1 MSSHSKIVGMR
12 HDRLENVHDEA
23 ISVHSPFAFV
33 DESEGLAEPLNLV
46 EPVDSQWEYSSFTD
60 DRSSRPHIGFAS
72 LASSTAFASVIGW
85 TGFFGWTY
93 RDEMHAGILPN
104 RIIELVTNWSIPVA
118 LVGILWILAQ
128 RNSRAEATRFAGTAK
143 LLRDESILLEARMRT
158 VNEEI
163 SLARDFLAQNA
174 RELESLG
181 KQSAERLAQSAA
193 QLGAALADSDERATK
208 LQDVSN
214 AAASN
219 LEQLRKHLPVVT
231 SVAKDVTNQI
241 GSAGNAAQLQA
252 KSLIASLQRVGQAG
266 DQARASI
273 ESLHDHAATAA
284 NNISDIVEQSS
295 STLQQQL
302 QSASIATDDIA
313 EKLSIASENA
323 SDRMNETAQTIGKL
337 LKTSTEKL
345 ESDATNLH
353 QMVASELGNSG
364 QKLANQMAEV
374 SGTLDR
380 LREETGLQDKHVE
393 AMVQRVQ
400 EHVELVGA
408 KIEQLDRMA
417 TERSSTLAFSYQ
429 ALAET
434 GKGIDATFTENDD
447 RVDALIAK
455 ADRLVLA
462 LDSASRELE
471 ETLPGAFQRL
481 DGNFDGSLR
490 LLEAATK
497 QMTAFDASSDDLF
510 AKTATIVDLVQNQQL
525 AVELL
530 LNDQTNL
537 VETKQQQYESLS
549 ASLSKT
555 RELLDDLSERAD
567 NGILQSLEA
576 IKIGTA
582 EVASQTRDI
591 FNNEFVEISGRIS
604 EQNRASLASAID
616 GQVNSVQE
624 MVQGAIQRS
633 LDVSGETTTKLS
645 HQLSQIHDMTSNL
658 ERRLALAHESFE
670 GLDDSKF
677 ARQMALL
684 TESLNSTA
692 IDVAKILSNEVTD
705 TSWAAYLKGDRG
717 VFTRKAVRLLDTG
730 EARAISVHYSED
742 SEFRE
747 HVNRY
752 IHDFEAMMRV
762 LLSTRDGNSVGV
774 TVLSSDVGKLYVALA
789 QAIERL
795 RN

>member
-1 MSSHSKIVGMR
+1 MSSNSKIIGMH
-12 HDRLENVHDEA
+12 HDRIENAHEEA
-23 ISVHSPFAFV
+23 PSVHSPFAFV
-33 DESEGLAEPLNLV
+33 DENEAAIEPLDLV
-46 EPVDSQWEYSSFTD
+46 EPYDSQWESSSFIAENT
-60 DRSSRPHIGFAS
+60 SRHRFS
-72 LASSTAFASVIGW
+72 LSTLASSAAFATVVGW
-85 TGFFGWTY
+85 TGFFTWTY
-93 RDEMHAGILPN
+93 RSEIHVGILPA

-118 LVGILWILAQ
+118 LVGILWMLAQ
-128 RNSRAEATRFAGTAK
+128 RNSRAEANRFASTAQ

-174 RELESLG
+174 RELESIG
-181 KQSAERLAQSAA
+181 KQSADRLTQSAA

-252 KSLIASLQRVGQAG
+252 KSLIASLQRMGQAG

-273 ESLHDHAATAA
+273 ESMHDHAATAA
-284 NNISDIVEQSS
+284 SNISEIVGQSS
-295 STLQQQL
+295 SALHHQMESATL
-302 QSASIATDDIA
+302 ATDTIV
-313 EKLSIASENA
+313 EKLSNATQNA
-323 SDRMNETAQTIGKL
+323 SGRLNETALAIGTL
-337 LKTSTEKL
+337 LETSSEKF
-345 ESDATNLH
+345 ESDAINLH
-353 QMVASELGNSG
+353 QMVATELGNSG

-374 SGTLDR
+374 SGVLER
-380 LREETGLQDKHVE
+380 LRLETGQQDMHVE

-417 TERSSTLAFSYQ
+417 TDRSSSLAFSYQ

-434 GKGIDATFTENDD
+434 GKEIDATFAGNDI

-455 ADRLVLA
+455 ADHLVLA
-462 LDSASRELE
+462 LDTASRELE
-471 ETLPGAFQRL
+471 ETLPGAFQRVE
-481 DGNFDGSLR
+481 GNFNGSLL
-490 LLEAATK
+490 LLEDARN
-497 QMTAFDASSDDLF
+497 QMAAFDKSSDDLS
-510 AKTATIVDLVQNQQL
+510 AKTATIVDLVQKQQK

-530 LNDQTNL
+530 LNDQTDM
-537 VETKQQQYESLS
+537 VEAKQQQYEALS
-549 ASLSKT
+549 VSLSKT

-567 NGILQSLEA
+567 NGIIQSLEA
-576 IKIGTA
+576 IKTGTA
-582 EVASQTRDI
+582 EVASQTREI
-591 FNNEFVEISGRIS
+591 FDHEFVEIADRIS
-604 EQNRASLASAID
+604 EQNRVALASAID
-616 GQVNSVQE
+616 GQVSSVQE

-633 LDVSGETTTKLS
+633 LDVSNETTTKLS
-645 HQLSQIHDMTSNL
+645 RQLSQIHDMTSNL
-658 ERRLALAHESFE
+658 ERRLALAHESFD

-717 VFTRKAVRLLDTG
+717 VFTRKAVRLLDAG

-742 SEFRE
+742 AEFHE